1 MNKPLEVFLG
11 ILTAVGGFVEIGELT
26 FSLDAGVDFGY
37 RLLWVS
43 LFGTIG
49 IIVYGE
55 MAGRVAAVR
64 GQPVFGVIR
73 ERVGFGAGLA
83 TLLAA
88 NVINLLTCAAEIGGV
103 AIVWQLLAGWPYRA
117 LVALAFVFIVLTV
130 WLLPFEWI
138 ERVFGLGGLMMLVFL
153 VVALRE
159 GPDWGTLAAGLV
171 PGWPN
176 DATGSRLVLYA
187 FYGVALLSSVMLPYE
202 TYFYAAGAIEDGWTP
217 KDITLNRVVVIVGF
231 LLGSL
236 LSVALIAIGAQF
248 FEPRGAKPALPGLAA
263 LPAAREFGHAGLLL
277 ALGGMFFAFAGA
289 AIETG
294 LSGAYNLAHFFGWP
308 WGKSRPP
315 RKAARFCA
323 SWIAIF
329 ALAALVVGSGID
341 PVDVVEWSIVLA
353 VVVLP
358 LSYFPLLVVAA
369 DRRIMG
375 EHANGALAN
384 ALGVFYLVVVTL
396 AALCAIPLFAL
407 THGGRG

>member
-248 FEPRGAKPALPGLAA
+248 FEPRGAKPGLPGLAA

-315 RKAARFCA
+315 RNAARFCA